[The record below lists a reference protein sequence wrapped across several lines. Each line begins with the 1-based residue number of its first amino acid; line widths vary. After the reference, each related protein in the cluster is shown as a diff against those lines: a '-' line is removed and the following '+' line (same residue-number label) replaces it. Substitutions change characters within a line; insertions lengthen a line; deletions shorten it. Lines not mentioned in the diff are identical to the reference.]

1 MSVKIKIFDDQNID
15 QLDWPD
21 THEGRFTK
29 KMLLPII
36 KNGVPFYFDNVK
48 TKMMVLQVDGLVL
61 PITIND
67 KVLENSYVCSFYSY
81 YIGYGLKTASAIKN
95 GILRNIVKTILRGL
109 GTFLKIGKI
118 DKIVSVNNW
127 LFSTNLYPSLTPEQI
142 LAIRD
147 KIQEDF
153 PKHAIVFRSINTLD
167 QNSPINS
174 LKHHA
179 FDLIASRQIFI
190 TDPKKE
196 EIFTTRLFKSD
207 LKFLNGTTYALG
219 DLGVDPNEGISKL
232 LSLYNALYVDK
243 YSAMNPKLNETFLK
257 LAVNDKLFNFKTF
270 KKDGIIDGIFGY
282 YSMYGVMTSPFFGYD
297 TNKPQEVGLYRLL
310 STALTLEAKSCGH
323 LFHQSSGAS
332 FYKSIRKATPSIE
345 YNAVYTKHLN
355 LHRRFYWKTLK
366 FLINSFGI
374 PWMKKY

>member
-1 MSVKIKIFDDQNID
+1 MTVKIKIFNKENID
-15 QLDWPD
+15 QLEWPE
-21 THEGRFTK
+21 THEGHFTK
-29 KMLLPII
+29 KMVLPII
-36 KNGVPFYFDNVK
+36 KNGVSAYFDNVK
-48 TKMMVLQVDGLVL
+48 TKMMVLQIDGLVL

-67 KVLENSYVCSFYSY
+67 KVTENSYVCSFYSY

-95 GILRNIVKTILRGL
+95 RILRNSVKAILKGL
-109 GTFLKIGKI
+109 GTFLKLGKI
-118 DKIVSVNNW
+118 DKVVSVNNW
-127 LFSTNLYPSLTPEQI
+127 LFSTNLYPSLTPDQI
-142 LAIRD
+142 LAIRK
-147 KIQEDF
+147 KIEEDF

-196 EIFTTRLFKSD
+196 EVFTTRLFKSD
-207 LKFLNGTTYALG
+207 LKFLKGTNYTLSELG
-219 DLGVDPNEGISKL
+219 DDPAQGLAKL

-243 YSAMNPKLNETFLK
+243 YSAMNPKLNESFLK
-257 LAVNDKLFNFKTF
+257 LVVDDKLFNFKTF
-270 KKDGIIDGIFGY
+270 KKDGDIDGIFGY

-297 TNKPQEVGLYRLL
+297 IHKPQETGLYRLL
-310 STALTLEAKSCGH
+310 STALTLEAKNSGQ

-355 LHRRFYWKTLK
+355 IHRRFYWKTLK

-374 PWMKKY
+374 PWMKRY